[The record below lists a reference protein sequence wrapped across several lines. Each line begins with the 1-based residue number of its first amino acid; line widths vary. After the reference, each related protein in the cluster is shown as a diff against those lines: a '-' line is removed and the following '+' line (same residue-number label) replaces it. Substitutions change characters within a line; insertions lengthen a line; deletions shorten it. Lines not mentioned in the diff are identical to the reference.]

1 MLNQRLLYAAQR
13 ISLMHLGPD
22 GSAKEV
28 HGTCFFVKSGAELYA
43 VTNRHNFELAF
54 KDRKYVGYKLEHFRI
69 AGFAD
74 NDQYYE
80 GAPTEPIRFVFP
92 KNQYEDVAV
101 FDLTNKQMQY
111 RRKRKQG
118 EDSSVTLGAPS
129 VFSVE
134 ASMFA
139 DTDDLKRM
147 AAGAPIFMPSY
158 SLHYDRSSERPVMR
172 GGIVSSD
179 PASDYLTDGQE
190 PARRVLYQAQS
201 AEGAS
206 GAPVFALMGTEAVL
220 LGVNAGQLLL
230 APNNVASGFSYCFK
244 AECIRECIE
253 ELRRQDTRQSRGA
266 ELPS

>member
-1 MLNQRLLYAAQR
+1 
-13 ISLMHLGPD
+13 MHLGPD
-22 GSAKEV
+22 GSMKEV
-28 HGTCFFVKSGAELYA
+28 HGTCFFVKSGAALYV
-43 VTNRHNFELAF
+43 VTNRHNLDLAF
-54 KDRKYVGYKLEHFRI
+54 KDQKYVGYKLEHFRI

-80 GAPTEPIRFVFP
+80 GAPIELIRFVFP
-92 KNQYEDVAV
+92 TNQFEDVAV

-118 EDSSVTLGAPS
+118 EDPNLNLGPPA
-129 VFSVE
+129 VFCVE
-134 ASMFA
+134 ASMLA
-139 DTDDLKRM
+139 RTDDLKRM
-147 AAGAPIFMPSY
+147 PAGAPIFMPSY

-179 PASDYLTDGQE
+179 PDSDYLTDGQE

-206 GAPVFALMGTEAVL
+206 GAPVFAAMDTDSVL

-230 APNNVASGFSYCFK
+230 PPSNVPSGFSYCFK

-253 ELRRQDTRQSRGA
+253 ELRRQDTSVAGG
-266 ELPS
+266 

>member
-1 MLNQRLLYAAQR
+1 MLDRRLLYAAQR

-22 GSAKEV
+22 GSTKEV
-28 HGTCFFVKSGAELYA
+28 NGTCFFVKSDAELYA
-43 VTNRHNFELAF
+43 VTNRHNLDLAF
-54 KDRKYVGYKLEHFRI
+54 KDQKYVGYKLEYFKI

-74 NDQYYE
+74 NDHYYE

-92 KNQYEDVAV
+92 TNQFEDVAV
-101 FDLTNKQMQY
+101 FDLTNKQIQY

-118 EDSSVTLGAPS
+118 EDPNVTLGGPS
-129 VFSVE
+129 VFAVE
-134 ASMFA
+134 ASMLA
-139 DTDDLKRM
+139 HTDDLKRM
-147 AAGAPIFMPSY
+147 TAGAPIFMPSY

-179 PASDYLTDGQE
+179 PDSDYLTDGQE

-206 GAPVFALMGTEAVL
+206 GAPVFALMDTEAVL

-230 APNNVASGFSYCFK
+230 PPSNVPSGFSYCFK
-244 AECIRECIE
+244 AGCIRECIE
-253 ELRRQDTRQSRGA
+253 ELRRQDTSAARRA
-266 ELPS
+266 D